1 MILNATLHDPVKTH
15 LSLSEGIG
23 CWLFVSSSGEKMSSA
38 SESSEGSDDPES
50 DTSVMEKS
58 DTSLLTGLYSCCPNS
73 CFSFF
78 RLRK

>member
-1 MILNATLHDPVKTH
+1 
-15 LSLSEGIG
+15 
-23 CWLFVSSSGEKMSSA
+23 MSSA
-38 SESSEGSDDPES
+38 SESSDGSDDPES

-58 DTSLLTGLYSCCPNS
+58 DTSLLTGLYSCWPNS

>member
-1 MILNATLHDPVKTH
+1 M
-15 LSLSEGIG
+15 
-23 CWLFVSSSGEKMSSA
+23 FVSSSGEKMSSA
-38 SESSEGSDDPES
+38 SESSDGSDDPES

-58 DTSLLTGLYSCCPNS
+58 DTSLLTGLYSCWPNS